1 MLRPSKLLILVAL
14 WPSSCFCISTLLLC
28 DFALQFGDS
37 YFVEG
42 TLKVTKSFFQT
53 NTPLLF
59 TLLRTK
65 KRDMKMPEVSSLWNF
80 LQAFLF
86 SVGSFMLVLVLV
98 LCPMCWSLPWDYL
111 TRWSYIVK
119 HVVTLSIPLSRVLV
133 LCHAC
138 GSFSI
143 HKIVTLCGVAALVCA
158 SKK

>member
-1 MLRPSKLLILVAL
+1 
-14 WPSSCFCISTLLLC
+14 
-28 DFALQFGDS
+28 
-37 YFVEG
+37 
-42 TLKVTKSFFQT
+42 
-53 NTPLLF
+53 
-59 TLLRTK
+59 
-65 KRDMKMPEVSSLWNF
+65 MPEVSSLWNF

-143 HKIVTLCGVAALVCA
+143 HKIVTLCGVAALMCVRQR
-158 SKK
+158 SKLRQK